1 MKLFRWNLF
10 GHVLRLQH
18 DTPAQQA
25 MDYNW
30 GKTGSQGWVE
40 EDGSV
45 SAAPRGR
52 PITTLPVL
60 LWRELKEF
68 CLKEKEI
75 YSTENGK
82 INHFQKAV
90 DLVLKAKPRME
101 LILSELRSL
110 AEEKEI

>member
-1 MKLFRWNLF
+1 M
-10 GHVLRLQH
+10 
-18 DTPAQQA
+18 
-25 MDYNW
+25 
-30 GKTGSQGWVE
+30 E

-75 YSTENGK
+75 CSTENGK
-82 INHFQKAV
+82 INQFQKAV

-110 AEEKEI
+110 AEEKEIWHTIANRIVEQD